1 MSAIYKREMKAY
13 FTTFIGYAFIATF
26 LVLSGVIFSLT
37 TLSQSVGGD
46 ITTYYTFIIF
56 AFAILI
62 PLLTMKLF
70 SDEKRLKTEALL
82 MSSPVSL
89 FGIVMAKYLAALTMF
104 AATFALSCLNLI
116 PAYLYGNQN
125 TAVIIGNIFSVL
137 LIGCAFIAIG
147 VFMSSLTENQLVAAI
162 TTIATIV
169 LFLVIGMFSSGIGF
183 APLRIVLDFFSIF
196 NRFTMFTY
204 GVIDWSALVYYASV
218 SFVFLFLTVR
228 VYERRRWA

>member
-37 TLSQSVGGD
+37 TLSQSIGGD
-46 ITTYYTFIIF
+46 ITTYYTMIIF

-89 FGIVMAKYLAALTMF
+89 FGIVMAKYLAAFTMF

>member
-1 MSAIYKREMKAY
+1 MAAIYKREMKAY

-37 TLSQSVGGD
+37 TLSQSIGGD
-46 ITTYYTFIIF
+46 ITTYYTMIIF

-82 MSSPVSL
+82 LSSPVSL
-89 FGIVMAKYLAALTMF
+89 FGVVMAKYLAALTVF
-104 AATFALSCLNLI
+104 AATFALSCVNLI
-116 PAYLYGNQN
+116 PAYMYGNQN
-125 TAVIIGNIFSVL
+125 TAVIIGNIVSVL

-147 VFMSSLTENQLVAAI
+147 VFMSSITENQLVAAI
-162 TTIATIV
+162 TTIAAIV

>member
-89 FGIVMAKYLAALTMF
+89 FGVVMAKYLAALTMF
-104 AATFALSCLNLI
+104 AATFALSFLNLI

>member
-37 TLSQSVGGD
+37 TLSQSIGGD
-46 ITTYYTFIIF
+46 ITTYYTMIIF

-89 FGIVMAKYLAALTMF
+89 FGVVMAKYLAALTMF
-104 AATFALSCLNLI
+104 ASTFALSCVNLI
-116 PAYLYGNQN
+116 PAYMYGNQN

-162 TTIATIV
+162 TTIAAIV
-169 LFLVIGMFSSGIGF
+169 LFLVIGMFSTGIGF

-204 GVIDWSALVYYASV
+204 GIIDWSALVYYASV

>member
-89 FGIVMAKYLAALTMF
+89 FGIVMAKYLAAFTMF

>member
-89 FGIVMAKYLAALTMF
+89 FGVVMAKYLAALTMF

>member
-1 MSAIYKREMKAY
+1 MAAIYKREMKAY
-13 FTTFIGYAFIATF
+13 FTTFIGYSFIATF

-37 TLSQSVGGD
+37 TLSQSIDGD
-46 ITTYYTFIIF
+46 ITTYYTMIIF

-82 MSSPVSL
+82 LSSPVSL
-89 FGIVMAKYLAALTMF
+89 FGVVMAKYLAALTMF

>member
-37 TLSQSVGGD
+37 ALSQSIGGD
-46 ITTYYTFIIF
+46 ITTYFTMIIF

-89 FGIVMAKYLAALTMF
+89 FGVVMAKYLAALTMF
-104 AATFALSCLNLI
+104 ASTFALSCVNLI
-116 PAYLYGNQN
+116 PAYMYGNQN

-162 TTIATIV
+162 TTIAAIV
-169 LFLVIGMFSSGIGF
+169 LFLVIGMFSTGIGF

-204 GVIDWSALVYYASV
+204 GIIDWSALVYYASV

>member
-37 TLSQSVGGD
+37 TLSQSIGGD

-89 FGIVMAKYLAALTMF
+89 FGVVMAIYLAALTMF
-104 AATFALSCLNLI
+104 AATFALS
-116 PAYLYGNQN
+116 
-125 TAVIIGNIFSVL
+125 
-137 LIGCAFIAIG
+137 
-147 VFMSSLTENQLVAAI
+147 
-162 TTIATIV
+162 
-169 LFLVIGMFSSGIGF
+169 
-183 APLRIVLDFFSIF
+183 
-196 NRFTMFTY
+196 
-204 GVIDWSALVYYASV
+204 
-218 SFVFLFLTVR
+218 
-228 VYERRRWA
+228 

>member
-104 AATFALSCLNLI
+104 AATFALSCLNLM

-125 TAVIIGNIFSVL
+125 TAVIIGNICSVL

-204 GVIDWSALVYYASV
+204 GIIDWSALVYYASV

>member
-37 TLSQSVGGD
+37 TLSQSIGGD

-89 FGIVMAKYLAALTMF
+89 FGVVMAKYLAALTMF
-104 AATFALSCLNLI
+104 AATFALSCVNLI

-162 TTIATIV
+162 TTIAAIV

-204 GVIDWSALVYYASV
+204 GIIDWSALVYYASV

>member
-89 FGIVMAKYLAALTMF
+89 FGIVMAKYLAAFTMF

-228 VYERRRWA
+228 IYERRRWA

>member
-1 MSAIYKREMKAY
+1 MNQVTSSIMLFLMSMYGK
-13 FTTFIGYAFIATF
+13 
-26 LVLSGVIFSLT
+26 VN
-37 TLSQSVGGD
+37 
-46 ITTYYTFIIF
+46 
-56 AFAILI
+56 
-62 PLLTMKLF
+62 
-70 SDEKRLKTEALL
+70 LL
-82 MSSPVSL
+82 MSICA
-89 FGIVMAKYLAALTMF
+89 IVAFYLLCAAM
-104 AATFALSCLNLI
+104 
-116 PAYLYGNQN
+116 
-125 TAVIIGNIFSVL
+125 TAI
-137 LIGCAFIAIG
+137 CM
-147 VFMSSLTENQLVAAI
+147 FMSSLTENQLVAAI

>member
-1 MSAIYKREMKAY
+1 MAAIYKREMKAY

-37 TLSQSVGGD
+37 TLSQSIDGD
-46 ITTYYTFIIF
+46 ITTYYTMIIF

-82 MSSPVSL
+82 LSSPVSL
-89 FGIVMAKYLAALTMF
+89 FGVVMAKYLAALTMF